1 MHCALGVGGEE
12 IDYGLEVER
21 SGVLIDRSAL
31 RAAVGE
37 ELFGLCF
44 GDEFHGE
51 VPSVG
56 GPEWS
61 GHKNPGP

>member
-1 MHCALGVGGEE
+1 MCEWPGQTKNTEQFDH
-12 IDYGLEVER
+12 GLEIECA
-21 SGVLIDRSAL
+21 GVLIDRGAL

-51 VPSVG
+51 VP
-56 GPEWS
+56 
-61 GHKNPGP
+61 